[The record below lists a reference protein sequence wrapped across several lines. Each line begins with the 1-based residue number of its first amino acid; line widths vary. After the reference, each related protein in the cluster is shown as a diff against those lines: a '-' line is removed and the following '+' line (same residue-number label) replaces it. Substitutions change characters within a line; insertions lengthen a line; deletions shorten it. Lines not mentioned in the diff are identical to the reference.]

1 MLMFNPQHY
10 SRDHA
15 DPRSR
20 ELVEKTIAFFES
32 KGLQQIKA
40 DDQSMVWYEDFLE
53 FIKEEQV
60 FATLL
65 TPAAYADGN
74 RAARWDMWRISEFN
88 EVLAFYGLSYWYAW
102 QVTILGLG
110 PIWMGSNPELKR
122 RTARLLKEGGV
133 FAFGLSE
140 KDHGADLYASEM
152 TLYPQA
158 DGSYLACGSK
168 YYIGN
173 GNCAALVSTF
183 GKIANGG
190 DADEYVFFVVK
201 TDHPNYECVKKIDTS
216 GVRQAYVAE
225 FALHDYPISAADI
238 LSRGEL
244 AWNSSLNTVNIGKY
258 ELGCA
263 ALGIATHAFYEA
275 LNHAAGRSLYGGL
288 VTDFPH
294 VRKLFTEAYARLTAM
309 KLFAL
314 RAADYLRSASDQD
327 RRYLL
332 YNPIVKMKVTG
343 QGEQVVG
350 QLHDVIAARGFE
362 QETYFEM
369 ALRDIGM
376 LPKLEGTEHVNM
388 ALIIKFVRNY
398 FFEPVDYPELPR
410 CSAAGDDDYLFRQQ
424 TGKLSAVRFPDYR
437 RAYQGIALANVQI
450 FRQQLELFRNLL
462 LQAPPSK
469 EQAGNSDYMLAA
481 GELFTLI
488 AYAQL
493 ILENSRIYAVDD
505 DLLEQIFDFMVKDF
519 SGFALQMVLGHENS
533 SAQEDLFRAMI
544 QKPATDPQGFSR
556 VWQQVLA
563 LKDRYRIND

>member
-1 MLMFNPQHY
+1 MLLFNPKQYH
-10 SRDHA
+10 RDHA
-15 DPRSR
+15 DARSR
-20 ELVEKTIAFFES
+20 EIVEKTIAFFET
-32 KGLQQIKA
+32 KGLKQIKE
-40 DDQSMVWYEDFLE
+40 DDQAMVWYEDFLE
-53 FIKEEQV
+53 FIKDEQV

-65 TPAAYADGN
+65 TPTKYGDGDDV
-74 RAARWDMWRISEFN
+74 RWDMWRISEYN
-88 EVLAFYGLSYWYAW
+88 EVLGFYGLCYWYAW

-110 PIWMGSNPELKR
+110 PIWMGSNEGLKR
-122 RTARLLKEGGV
+122 HTAQLLKDGAV

-140 KDHGADLYASEM
+140 KDHGADLYSSEM

-158 DGSYLACGSK
+158 DGTWLASGSK

-183 GKIANGG
+183 AKIADTG
-190 DADEYVFFVVK
+190 EYVFFAVR

-225 FALHDYPISAADI
+225 FALHDYPITNEDI

-244 AWNSSLNTVNIGKY
+244 AWNSSLNTVNIGKF

-263 ALGIATHAFYEA
+263 SLGIATHSFYEA
-275 LNHAAGRSLYGGL
+275 LNHAAGRTLYGGL

-294 VRKLFTEAYARLTAM
+294 VRKLFTESYARLTAM

-314 RAADYLRSASDQD
+314 RAADYMRNASDED

-350 QLHDVIAARGFE
+350 LLHDVIAAKGFE
-362 QETYFEM
+362 HDTYFEM
-369 ALRDIGM
+369 AIRDIGM

-398 FFEPVDYPELPR
+398 FFDPVDYPELSR
-410 CSAAGDDDYLFRQQ
+410 RNEAVDDDYLFRQY
-424 TGKLSAVRFPDYR
+424 TGGLAKVRFPDYLQPY
-437 RAYQGIALANVQI
+437 ADINLPNVLV
-450 FRQQLELFRNLL
+450 FREQLELFRRLL
-462 LQAPPSK
+462 LEAPPTK
-469 EQAGNSDYMLAA
+469 EQSSNIDYMLAA

-493 ILENSRIYAVDD
+493 VLENSQIYDVDD
-505 DLLEQIFDFMVKDF
+505 DLMEQIFTFLVKDF
-519 SGFALQMVLGHENS
+519 SGFSLRMLLDHNNS
-533 SAQEDLFRAMI
+533 VAQQDLFRLMLK
-544 QKPATDPQGFSR
+544 QPLLDDTCFER
-556 VWQQVLA
+556 VWNEQVLA
-563 LKDRYRIND
+563 LRDCYEMSA